1 MFLRK
6 QFQHLNLLRE
16 SLLIFATTGGQT
28 HAVNMQRTFNLFA
41 VKLRERKWETEKRSV
56 RDERENLHK
65 AHLCQNENMHC
76 LQFLCYFLQSMR
88 VNSKMKVYFSLFFLS
103 LSPLS
108 VSYSPCLLFTLTLFL
123 LCTDIKD
130 DERFKLKLEIEK
142 IKQ

>member
-41 VKLRERKWETEKRSV
+41 VKLRERKWETEKKSV

-76 LQFLCYFLQSMR
+76 LQFSLLFLAVDESQFKNES
-88 VNSKMKVYFSLFFLS
+88 VLLSLFPLSFSSLFLLS
-103 LSPLS
+103 LS
-108 VSYSPCLLFTLTLFL
+108 LTLPVYYLLSLYFL
-123 LCTDIKD
+123 FVQTSKTM
-130 DERFKLKLEIEK
+130 KVSS
-142 IKQ
+142 